1 MDGHEKAVARI
12 VAAVVS
18 QSDIW
23 VDSGGPLYIT
33 SEISRGRISLYNLIV
48 SVSKA
53 LQDQD
58 E

>member
-1 MDGHEKAVARI
+1 MDVHEKAVARI

-18 QSDIW
+18 QSDIF
-23 VDSGGPLYIT
+23 VEGNGRLHIT
-33 SEISRGRISLYNLIV
+33 SEISRGRISLYDLIV